1 MTRQQR
7 RVGVVF
13 GALGWVA
20 FICMVG
26 SVLAALPNP
35 VALFGVA
42 SLGSFTTAVMSSRD
56 VRLR

>member
-1 MTRQQR
+1 
-7 RVGVVF
+7 VF

-26 SVLAALPNP
+26 SVLTALPNP
-35 VALFGVA
+35 VVLFGVA
-42 SLGSFTTAVMSSRD
+42 SLGSFTVAVMSSRD